1 MGEFAKHTFL
11 TRSGLGLALVL
22 PLTSIAQAA
31 PGEPA
36 APAASNE
43 PAAPGPS
50 EPAPAAPPA
59 SETEAEVIEAAE
71 PPPPAPTP
79 APVEAAPPPTEPVP
93 SEPTDQ
99 ERTEDAKRR
108 ILELMDEEF
117 ASDTETRDQP
127 AKGGAFTDRMEQVL
141 NQFVDIGGYFR
152 AGYARSGAG
161 GPMAPFQAPGAASKY
176 RLGNEAENYGEL
188 VLGKNFYLPGAFQLD
203 DGVPS
208 DGTLEGP
215 VARVQLRI
223 SFFNPYSAYGAS
235 NGTSV
240 GLPEAWASIGNVLP
254 FAPSVKFWAGNRFY
268 RRHDIHVVDFFFWN
282 TSGGGGGIE
291 DVPLGPAKL
300 ALAWIGWGSTS
311 GLTYVPQPDPQNQA
325 GFTKSTFDLRVYD
338 IPLLFGHTEVG
349 VTYVRSSNGVDQAG
363 NQGNDTSGFAANLV
377 HTIPEFLSEDGV
389 NKTSIQFGTGPART
403 FTAGY
408 ETVTL
413 PTGSFILAED
423 DSATRLRV
431 TENFT
436 TNLGEHVSVGP
447 VVVFQWTN
455 DGASDT
461 DQLWFSA
468 GVRPIVHVTKNIS
481 LAFEGG
487 VDWVKNEVTAS
498 EGTLGKLTFAPQ
510 ASIGNRFMS
519 RPVIRAFVTGA
530 FWSDDFVGQV
540 GGLDYQTS
548 KDGLSAGMQMEA
560 WW

>member
-1 MGEFAKHTFL
+1 MGDYRKL
-11 TRSGLGLALVL
+11 TRSSIGLWLVL
-22 PLTSIAQAA
+22 PFASIVEAA
-31 PGEPA
+31 PGEATGPA
-36 APAASNE
+36 AASE
-43 PAAPGPS
+43 PAAPTPS
-50 EPAPAAPPA
+50 EPAPAAPPP

-71 PPPPAPTP
+71 PAPS
-79 APVEAAPPPTEPVP
+79 V
-93 SEPTDQ
+93 PTDK

-127 AKGGAFTDRMEQVL
+127 AKGGAFTDRLEQVL

-203 DGVPS
+203 DGAPS

-291 DVPLGPAKL
+291 DVPIGPARL

-325 GFTKSTFDLRVYD
+325 GFSKSTFDLRVYD

-349 VTYVRSSNGVDQAG
+349 AAYVRSSNGVDQAG

-377 HTIPEFLSEDGV
+377 HTIPKFLSEDGI

-423 DSATRLRV
+423 DSAMRLRV

-447 VVVFQWTN
+447 VVMFQWTN
-455 DGASDT
+455 DGADDT
-461 DQLWFSA
+461 DQLWLSA
-468 GVRPIVHVTKNIS
+468 GVRPILHVTKNIS
-481 LAFEGG
+481 LAFEGA
-487 VDWVKNEVTAS
+487 VDWTKNEVTGT

-540 GGLDYQTS
+540 GGLDYQAS